1 MILIL
6 AKYAPILITGLALFL
21 AIITHYIL
29 TKKFWQPCFI
39 AAILS
44 TVCGYF
50 LILFLPISFP
60 ENVISASDLAKSM
73 IYFTFGSSL
82 VLAIIVGY
90 MMKLMPSLLK

>member
-1 MILIL
+1 MIAVL
-6 AKYAPILITGLALFL
+6 AKYAPLLITGISLFL
-21 AIITHYIL
+21 AIVVHYIL

-44 TVCGYF
+44 TVCAYC

-60 ENVISASDLAKSM
+60 ESVISRADVAKSM

-90 MMKLMPSLLK
+90 LMKLMPSILK